1 MMLWNASHVKK
12 RIYLKD
18 SFGRQENDETYEEMI
33 GESEGQIQIRF
44 NETTIFYEVIND
56 NIRSLNNEERK

>member
-12 RIYLKD
+12 KIYLKD
-18 SFGRQENDETYEEMI
+18 LFGRQENDETYEEMI